1 MSALLTTGEAMLVLR
16 GTTPGILM
24 PGSQFVTSIAG
35 AEATVAIGVARF
47 GHTASF
53 AGRVGDDDA
62 GDLVRRVLAGEGV
75 NVDHLRTDPSR
86 PTGEMRRYAR
96 VWSTSTVTYHR
107 QGSAASLLTPDDVL
121 PAMTSDT
128 RILHITGIT
137 QALGDS
143 AAAAVETII
152 ATARERGILVAY
164 DVNHR
169 ARLTSA
175 QEAGRR
181 LARILPKIDIL
192 FCGEDELHVLQAA
205 TDSDHPIQAAGVTEI
220 IIKQSA
226 AGATC
231 HADDGD
237 HHAPAVPV
245 PLVDTVGAGDA
256 FAAGYLSAVLD
267 DLPVPGRLT
276 RATHFA
282 AFTISTPGDWEGLPQ
297 PHDLAL
303 LSSPQGTTVR

>member
-1 MSALLTTGEAMLVLR
+1 
-16 GTTPGILM
+16 
-24 PGSQFVTSIAG
+24 
-35 AEATVAIGVARF
+35 
-47 GHTASF
+47 
-53 AGRVGDDDA
+53 
-62 GDLVRRVLAGEGV
+62 
-75 NVDHLRTDPSR
+75 
-86 PTGEMRRYAR
+86 MRRYAR

-169 ARLTSA
+169 ARLTST

-205 TDSDHPIQAAGVTEI
+205 TDSDHPIQAAKATGITEL
-220 IIKQSA
+220 IIKRAA

-231 HADDGD
+231 HAHDGD

-267 DLPVPGRLT
+267 DLPVPDRLT